1 LLSIILNYKS
11 IYFALASFPVVFI
24 GIVEDFRRLHYKIR
38 FIFMITS
45 AIIAISVLDAVIT
58 NLGILELPYLIAV
71 PFTIFAIV
79 GVINAFN
86 IIDGLNG
93 LSSGIALISLASFYY
108 LAGKYDLIE
117 LKLIILIL
125 LFSILGFFVLNFP
138 FGKIFLGDSGSYFL
152 GFSLAVI
159 SILLIN
165 LSNGK
170 VSPWFPSVVLFI
182 PIWETLFSIYRRKR
196 EGKNPFIPDNF
207 HIHQLVYS
215 LVKNNPLSSL
225 LILVIQSII
234 TIIAVS
240 IYNSTSLL
248 IIYFI
253 FLVTIY
259 ILSYNFLNK
268 EEKLKDAE

>member
-1 LLSIILNYKS
+1 
-11 IYFALASFPVVFI
+11 
-24 GIVEDFRRLHYKIR
+24 
-38 FIFMITS
+38 MITS

>member
-1 LLSIILNYKS
+1 MLSIILNYKS